1 MAVIARD
8 NVTGLIYAGGR
19 ATRMGGVDKGLEL
32 FRGRP
37 LIEAVIDRLKPQCV
51 SIVISAN
58 RNLERYAAW
67 GYPVVRDLDDAFAGP
82 LAALRGQGSR
92 RLHC

>member
-37 LIEAVIDRLKPQCV
+37 LIEAVIDRL
-51 SIVISAN
+51 
-58 RNLERYAAW
+58 
-67 GYPVVRDLDDAFAGP
+67 
-82 LAALRGQGSR
+82 
-92 RLHC
+92 

>member
-67 GYPVVRDLDDAFAGP
+67 GIRLFVIWMMLLPDRSP
-82 LAALRGQGSR
+82 LWLQLGLKAL
-92 RLHC
+92 

>member
-1 MAVIARD
+1 M
-8 NVTGLIYAGGR
+8 
-19 ATRMGGVDKGLEL
+19 
-32 FRGRP
+32 
-37 LIEAVIDRLKPQCV
+37 IDRLKPQCV

-82 LAALRGQGSR
+82 LAALAAAGAQSVVMTEWV
-92 RLHC
+92 LTAPCDAPFFPEYIFKF